1 MIRHEAEEPTMQLHT
16 EISIEATPEEVWA
29 VLVDL
34 ERHREWNPFI
44 TEAQGEVEVG
54 ARLQV
59 RLAPPGGRPVT
70 LKPTVTVVEPA
81 RTLEWLGH
89 LGIPHLFD
97 GRHRFELHR
106 DESATRVVQSET
118 FGGILVPLFARML
131 RTKTLAGFEAMNT
144 ALRDRVVQQHH
155 TTTGG

>member
-1 MIRHEAEEPTMQLHT
+1 MELHT
-16 EISIEATPEEVWA
+16 EIPIDAAPEEVWA

-34 ERHREWNPFI
+34 ARHHEWNPFI
-44 TEAQGEVEVG
+44 TDAQGEVEVG
-54 ARLQV
+54 ARLRV
-59 RLAPPGGRPVT
+59 RLEPPGGRPVT

-81 RTLEWLGH
+81 RTFEWLGR

-106 DESATRVVQSET
+106 DGSATRVVQSET
-118 FGGILVPLFARML
+118 FGGILVPLLARML

-144 ALRDRVVQQHH
+144 ALRDRVIQQQHS
-155 TTTGG
+155 TGG